1 MNDYSIV
8 LLILANIGLN
18 VMIYFRIKYEHKRT
32 RKELQEIKTRQY
44 WTKWRQKRIEE
55 RFDKHKSTT
64 FSLDRVGEGRG

>member
-32 RKELQEIKTRQY
+32 RKELQEIKTRQH
-44 WTKWRQKRIEE
+44 WIKWRQKRTEE
-55 RFDKHKSTT
+55 HPSNYKITP